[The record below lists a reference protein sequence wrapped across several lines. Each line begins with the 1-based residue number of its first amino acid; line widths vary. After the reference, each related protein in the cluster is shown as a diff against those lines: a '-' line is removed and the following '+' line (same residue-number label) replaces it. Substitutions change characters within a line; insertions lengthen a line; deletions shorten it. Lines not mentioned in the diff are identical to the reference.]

1 MTAQR
6 ERVGFV
12 VLAMLAGLY
21 VVLRAALVPWV
32 HDECASLYWFVERG
46 EYMPFQAHW
55 DANNHVLSSAIG
67 TWAYRLAGLGL
78 FVSRIG
84 SVLAF
89 VVYAWASYHL
99 GRRVQ
104 DDIVRWCLWAAL
116 LGCPFVIEFF
126 SLFRG
131 YGLEV
136 AFWLVAIEGLLRL
149 TEAWRTR
156 HLGHVLVALFLAN
169 AAVLALLPLW
179 ALVVASLGVFFVRS
193 WNVLSTTPARLQ
205 QVVAY
210 MLLGVVPLLL
220 GVAIAFELRAQGLL
234 YHGSTEGFRAV
245 TVSSLMYY
253 VFHAEGMGVHLFV
266 MLVAVLATLA
276 VVFHKGDRRALLV
289 VSALLWADV
298 LMRIAMAHFLH
309 VNYPK
314 DRAAIHLVPLFILVF
329 AYGVDAARL
338 RWPSLR
344 WAALLLLAFPLR
356 LLFTMNT
363 TVTSIWPEQSVPG
376 SLLERIATPEGEA
389 PAIIGAYHQLQ
400 LVVPYGARLHGLR
413 VPPMHWEG
421 FPNERYDRVLVDERM
436 GNADRAAFGIITQ
449 APLNGLVLM
458 EREQPLQWIR
468 EREHRVPVA
477 DVQQEFIELWRGD
490 TLKDDRDRVLEVEG
504 TLGSAGVFAA
514 PELVST
520 VKGPNGDLFYQ
531 PVPFALERPVWS
543 GQRFHRRI
551 LIPAKPGATGRVVY
565 IWNVRRQALHFDH
578 LNVIVYSE
586 PQDTLR

>member
-99 GRRVQ
+99 GRRVH

-136 AFWLVAIEGLLRL
+136 AFWAAAIEGLLRSAEDL
-149 TEAWRTR
+149 RAR
-156 HLGHVLVALFLAN
+156 HLLHTLVALFLAN

-179 ALVVASLGVFFVRS
+179 ALVVALLGYFIARNWSQRS
-193 WNVLSTTPARLQ
+193 HAARVQ
-205 QVVAY
+205 QVLAY
-210 MLLGVVPLLL
+210 VLVGLAPLLL
-220 GVAIAFELRAQGLL
+220 GVVIAFELREQGLL

-245 TVSSLMYY
+245 TVSSLMHY
-253 VFHAEGMGVHLFV
+253 VFRAEGLAAHSVV
-266 MLVAVLATLA
+266 VLAAGLA
-276 VVFHKGDRRALLV
+276 SLPCAMRRGRRGALFLLG
-289 VSALLWADV
+289 ALLWADV
-298 LMRIAMAHFLH
+298 LMRIAMAHLLQ

-376 SLLERIATPEGEA
+376 SLLERMATPEGEA

-413 VPPMHWEG
+413 VPPVHWEG
-421 FPNERYDRVLVDERM
+421 FPNERYDRVLVDERI
-436 GNADRAAFGIITQ
+436 GYADREGFGISART
-449 APLNGLVLM
+449 PVNGLVLM
-458 EREQPLQWIR
+458 DREQPLQWIR

-477 DVQQEFIELWRGD
+477 DAQQEFIELWRGD
-490 TLKDDRDRVLEVEG
+490 TLKDERDRVLEVEG
-504 TLGSAGVFAA
+504 TLGSVGVFAA

-520 VKGPNGDLFYQ
+520 VKGPQGDLFYQ
-531 PVPFALERPVWS
+531 PVPFALERPIWN
-543 GQRFHRRI
+543 GERFVRRI
-551 LIPAKPGATGRVVY
+551 LVPARSGATGRVVY

>member
-136 AFWLVAIEGLLRL
+136 AFWAAAIEGLLRSAEDL
-149 TEAWRTR
+149 RAR
-156 HLGHVLVALFLAN
+156 HLLHTLVALFLAN

-179 ALVVASLGVFFVRS
+179 ALVVALLGYFIARNWSQRS
-193 WNVLSTTPARLQ
+193 HAARVQ
-205 QVVAY
+205 QVLAY
-210 MLLGVVPLLL
+210 VLVGLAPLLL
-220 GVAIAFELRAQGLL
+220 GVVIAFELREQGLL

-245 TVSSLMYY
+245 TVSSLMHY
-253 VFHAEGMGVHLFV
+253 VFRAEGLAAHSVV
-266 MLVAVLATLA
+266 VLAAGLA
-276 VVFHKGDRRALLV
+276 SLPCAMRRGRRGALFLLG
-289 VSALLWADV
+289 ALFWADV
-298 LMRIAMAHFLH
+298 LMRMAMAHFLH

-363 TVTSIWPEQSVPG
+363 TVTSIWPEQAVPKA
-376 SLLERIATPEGEA
+376 LLEQMATSEGEA

>member
-12 VLAMLAGLY
+12 VLALLAGLY

-46 EYMPFQAHW
+46 EYLPFQAHW

-67 TWAYRLAGLGL
+67 TWAYQLAGLGL

-99 GRRVQ
+99 GRPVQ

-116 LGCPFVIEFF
+116 LLCPFVIEFF

-136 AFWLVAIEGLLRL
+136 AFWLVAIEGMLRL

-156 HLGHVLVALFLAN
+156 HLVHLLVALFLAN

-193 WNVLSTTPARLQ
+193 WNVLSTPARLQ

-276 VVFHKGDRRALLV
+276 VVVHKGDRRALLV
-289 VSALLWADV
+289 VSACSGPMCSCAS
-298 LMRIAMAHFLH
+298 
-309 VNYPK
+309 P
-314 DRAAIHLVPLFILVF
+314 
-329 AYGVDAARL
+329 
-338 RWPSLR
+338 WPTCFR
-344 WAALLLLAFPLR
+344 
-356 LLFTMNT
+356 
-363 TVTSIWPEQSVPG
+363 
-376 SLLERIATPEGEA
+376 
-389 PAIIGAYHQLQ
+389 
-400 LVVPYGARLHGLR
+400 
-413 VPPMHWEG
+413 
-421 FPNERYDRVLVDERM
+421 
-436 GNADRAAFGIITQ
+436 
-449 APLNGLVLM
+449 
-458 EREQPLQWIR
+458 
-468 EREHRVPVA
+468 
-477 DVQQEFIELWRGD
+477 
-490 TLKDDRDRVLEVEG
+490 
-504 TLGSAGVFAA
+504 
-514 PELVST
+514 
-520 VKGPNGDLFYQ
+520 
-531 PVPFALERPVWS
+531 
-543 GQRFHRRI
+543 
-551 LIPAKPGATGRVVY
+551 
-565 IWNVRRQALHFDH
+565 
-578 LNVIVYSE
+578 
-586 PQDTLR
+586 

>member
-136 AFWLVAIEGLLRL
+136 AFWAAAIEGLLRSAEDL
-149 TEAWRTR
+149 RAR
-156 HLGHVLVALFLAN
+156 HLLHTLVALFLAN

-179 ALVVASLGVFFVRS
+179 ALVVALLGYFIARNWSQRS
-193 WNVLSTTPARLQ
+193 HAARVQ
-205 QVVAY
+205 QVLAY
-210 MLLGVVPLLL
+210 VLVGLAPLLL
-220 GVAIAFELRAQGLL
+220 GVVIAFELREQGLL

-245 TVSSLMYY
+245 TVSSLMHY
-253 VFHAEGMGVHLFV
+253 VFRAEGLAAHSVV
-266 MLVAVLATLA
+266 VLAAGLA
-276 VVFHKGDRRALLV
+276 SLPCAMRRGRRGALF
-289 VSALLWADV
+289 LLGAMFWADV
-298 LMRIAMAHFLH
+298 FMRMAMAHFLH

-376 SLLERIATPEGEA
+376 SLLERMATPEGEA

-413 VPPMHWEG
+413 VPPVHWEG
-421 FPNERYDRVLVDERM
+421 FPNERYDRVLVDERI
-436 GNADRAAFGIITQ
+436 GYADREGFGISART
-449 APLNGLVLM
+449 PVNGLVLM
-458 EREQPLQWIR
+458 DREQPLQWIR

-477 DVQQEFIELWRGD
+477 DAQQEFIELWRGD
-490 TLKDDRDRVLEVEG
+490 TLKDERDRVLEVEG
-504 TLGSAGVFAA
+504 TLGSVGVFAA

-520 VKGPNGDLFYQ
+520 VKGPQGDLFYQ
-531 PVPFALERPVWS
+531 PVPFALERPIWN
-543 GQRFHRRI
+543 GERFVRRI
-551 LIPAKPGATGRVVY
+551 LVPARSGATGRVVY

>member
-46 EYMPFQAHW
+46 EYLPFQAHW

-89 VVYAWASYHL
+89 VAYAWAAYHL
-99 GRRVQ
+99 GRRAS
-104 DDIVRWCLWAAL
+104 DGLVRWSLWAAL
-116 LGCPFVIEFF
+116 LLCPFVIEFF

-136 AFWLVAIEGLLRL
+136 AFWLVAIEGMLRL
-149 TEAWRTR
+149 FEVWRTR
-156 HLGHVLVALFLAN
+156 HFVQTLVALILAN

-179 ALVVASLGVFFVRS
+179 ALVVASLGILFVRS
-193 WNVLSTTPARLQ
+193 WSALSNPARVQ

-210 MLLGVVPLLL
+210 VLLGVAPLLL
-220 GVAIAFELRAQGLL
+220 GVSIAFELRAQGLL

-245 TVSSLMYY
+245 TVSSLMHY
-253 VFHAEGMGVHLFV
+253 VFRVEGLGGHLFV
-266 MLVAVLATLA
+266 MLAAVLATLP
-276 VVFHKGDRRALLV
+276 VVLRKGDRRALLL

-298 LMRIAMAHFLH
+298 LMRIAMAHLLQ

-314 DRAAIHLVPLFILVF
+314 DRAAIHLIPLFVLVV
-329 AYGVDAARL
+329 AYGADSASL
-338 RWPSLR
+338 RWPTLR

-356 LLFTMNT
+356 TLFTLNAS
-363 TVTSIWPEQSVPG
+363 VTSIWPEQAVPKA
-376 SLLERIATPEGEA
+376 LLEQMATSEGEA
-389 PAIIGAYHQLQ
+389 PPIIGAYHQLQ
-400 LVVPYGARLHGLR
+400 LVVPYGARLHRLQ
-413 VPPMHWEG
+413 VPPIHWEG
-421 FPNERYDRVLVDERM
+421 FPNERYDRVLVDERI
-436 GNADRAAFGIITQ
+436 GIEDRSGYAIT
-449 APLNGLVLM
+449 AETPVNGLVLM
-458 EREQPLQWIR
+458 ERERPLKWEPETTFGIATPEAQR
-468 EREHRVPVA
+468 EFV
-477 DVQQEFIELWRGD
+477 ELWRGD
-490 TLKDDRDRVLEVEG
+490 TIADLRDRVLEVEG
-504 TLGSAGVFAA
+504 TLGSEGVFAA

-531 PVPFALERPVWS
+531 PIPFALERPVWN
-543 GQRFHRRI
+543 GERFHRRI
-551 LIPAKPGATGRVVY
+551 LIPARPEATSRVVY
-565 IWNVRRQALHFDH
+565 IWNVRGQALHFDQ
-578 LNVIVYSE
+578 LKVNVLRE
-586 PQDTLR
+586 LPDTNR

>member
-1 MTAQR
+1 
-6 ERVGFV
+6 
-12 VLAMLAGLY
+12 
-21 VVLRAALVPWV
+21 
-32 HDECASLYWFVERG
+32 
-46 EYMPFQAHW
+46 MPFQAHW

-67 TWAYRLAGLGL
+67 TWAYKLAGLGL

-89 VVYAWASYHL
+89 VVYAWASYRL
-99 GRRVQ
+99 GRRVH

-136 AFWLVAIEGLLRL
+136 AFWAAAIEGLLRSAEDL
-149 TEAWRTR
+149 RAR
-156 HLGHVLVALFLAN
+156 HLLHALVALFLAN

-179 ALVVASLGVFFVRS
+179 ALVVALLGYFIARNWSQRS
-193 WNVLSTTPARLQ
+193 HTARVQ
-205 QVVAY
+205 QVLAY
-210 MLLGVVPLLL
+210 VLVGLAPLLL
-220 GVAIAFELRAQGLL
+220 GVVIAFELREQGLL

-245 TVSSLMYY
+245 TVSSLMHY
-253 VFHAEGMGVHLFV
+253 VFRAEGLAAHSVV
-266 MLVAVLATLA
+266 VLAAGLA
-276 VVFHKGDRRALLV
+276 SLPCAMRRGRRGALFLLG
-289 VSALLWADV
+289 ALFWADV
-298 LMRIAMAHFLH
+298 LMRMAMAHFLH

-376 SLLERIATPEGEA
+376 SLLERMATPEGEA

-490 TLKDDRDRVLEVEG
+490 TLKDERDRVLEVEG
-504 TLGSAGVFAA
+504 TLGSVGVFAA

-520 VKGPNGDLFYQ
+520 VKGPQGDLFYQ
-531 PVPFALERPVWS
+531 PVPFALERPIWN
-543 GQRFHRRI
+543 GERFVRRI
-551 LIPAKPGATGRVVY
+551 LVPARSGATGRVVY

>member
-12 VLAMLAGLY
+12 VLALLAGLY

-46 EYMPFQAHW
+46 EYLPFQAHW

-67 TWAYRLAGLGL
+67 TWAYQLAGLGL

-116 LGCPFVIEFF
+116 LLCPFVIEFF

-136 AFWLVAIEGLLRL
+136 AFWAAAIEGLLRL
-149 TEAWRTR
+149 SEAWRTR
-156 HLGHVLVALFLAN
+156 HLVHVLVALFLAN

-193 WNVLSTTPARLQ
+193 WNVLSTPARLQ

-298 LMRIAMAHFLH
+298 LMRIAMAHLLQ

-314 DRAAIHLVPLFILVF
+314 DRAAIHLIPLFVLVV
-329 AYGVDAARL
+329 AYGADSASL
-338 RWPSLR
+338 RWPTLR
-344 WAALLLLAFPLR
+344 WAALLLLAFPFRTLVT
-356 LLFTMNT
+356 LNT
-363 TVTSIWPEQSVPG
+363 SVTSIWPEQSVPMA
-376 SLLERIATPEGEA
+376 LLEQMATPEGEA
-389 PAIIGAYHQLQ
+389 PAIIGAQHQLQ
-400 LVVPYGARLHGLR
+400 LVVPYGARVHGLQ
-413 VPPMHWEG
+413 VPHIHWEG
-421 FPNERYDRVLVDERM
+421 FPSERYDRVLVDERI
-436 GNADRAAFGIITQ
+436 GDADRAGFTIT
-449 APLNGLVLM
+449 AETPVNGLVLM
-458 EREQPLQWIR
+458 ERERPLKW
-468 EREHRVPVA
+468 EREVA
-477 DVQQEFIELWRGD
+477 YGIGTPEAQREFVELWRGD
-490 TLKDDRDRVLEVEG
+490 TIADLRDRVLEVEG
-504 TLGSAGVFAA
+504 SLGSDGVFAG

>member
-136 AFWLVAIEGLLRL
+136 AFWAAAIEGLLRSAEDL
-149 TEAWRTR
+149 RAR
-156 HLGHVLVALFLAN
+156 HLLHALVALFLAN

-179 ALVVASLGVFFVRS
+179 ALVVALLGYFIARNWSQRS
-193 WNVLSTTPARLQ
+193 HAARVQ
-205 QVVAY
+205 QVLAY
-210 MLLGVVPLLL
+210 VLVGLAPLLL
-220 GVAIAFELRAQGLL
+220 GVVIAFELRAQGLL

-245 TVSSLMYY
+245 TVSSLMHY
-253 VFHAEGMGVHLFV
+253 VFRAEGLAAHSVV
-266 MLVAVLATLA
+266 VLAAGLA
-276 VVFHKGDRRALLV
+276 SLPCAMRRGRRGALFLLG
-289 VSALLWADV
+289 ALLWADV
-298 LMRIAMAHFLH
+298 LMRIAMAHLLQ

-376 SLLERIATPEGEA
+376 SLLERMATPEGEA

-413 VPPMHWEG
+413 VPPVHWEG
-421 FPNERYDRVLVDERM
+421 FPNERYDRVLVDERI
-436 GNADRAAFGIITQ
+436 GYADREGFGISART
-449 APLNGLVLM
+449 PVNGLVLM
-458 EREQPLQWIR
+458 DREQPLQWIR

-477 DVQQEFIELWRGD
+477 DAQQEFIELWRGD
-490 TLKDDRDRVLEVEG
+490 TLKDERDRVLEVEG
-504 TLGSAGVFAA
+504 TLGSVGVFAA

-520 VKGPNGDLFYQ
+520 VKGPQGDLFYQ
-531 PVPFALERPVWS
+531 PVPFALERPIWN
-543 GQRFHRRI
+543 GERFVRRI
-551 LIPAKPGATGRVVY
+551 LVPARSGATGRVVY